1 MGNIRKF
8 DQSHRTHWRSD
19 DELERIHNNLPWN
32 KRSAVRWSVVALAFT
47 AAALVTQLGIWQFQA
62 ANARKAALL
71 TTPVDKVWSGCDEVR
86 AAGLAPLKRGEP
98 GFDSWMDGDN
108 DGLACEARQSLIST
122 IFSNTEE
129 NDGLI
134 RRR

>member
-8 DQSHRTHWRSD
+8 DQSHRTHFRSD
-19 DELERIHNNLPWN
+19 DELERIHKNLPWN
-32 KRSAVRWSVVALAFT
+32 KRSAVRWSVVALAFA

-98 GFDSWMDGDN
+98 GFDSGMDGDN
-108 DGLACEARQSLIST
+108 DGLACEARPSLLST
-122 IFSNTEE
+122 IFGDSEGS
-129 NDGLI
+129 DGPVPQH
-134 RRR
+134 